1 MFLNNCSLRIEG
13 GSELPGGYV
22 ELAHGKTYKLN
33 LRNHYYNRRCD
44 AEVFI
49 DGKSLGTWRINANE
63 TIVLERPATE
73 NGLFTFYMLGTPE
86 ADAAQ
91 LDKISAEQQGLI
103 QVKFNLEKIPE
114 IKFTYT
120 NIFSTGNMGSM
131 IGPTNSGD
139 VICSSKGDSIS
150 LDSYCCST
158 ANHSAGATGL
168 SGYSNQ
174 SFGSTNS
181 LTEYD
186 WNFSTTIS
194 LRLIGKK
201 QVRPLQSRYS
211 TVTPSHLQ

>member
-33 LRNHYYNRRCD
+33 LRNHYYDRRCD

-86 ADAAQ
+86 ANAAQ
-91 LDKISAEQQGLI
+91 LDKILAEQQGLI
-103 QVKFNLEKIPE
+103 QVKFNLEKIPR
-114 IKFTYT
+114 INFTYT
-120 NIFSTGNMGSM
+120 NWIWPSITTNYDNVSTAYGL
-131 IGPTNSGD
+131 T
-139 VICSSKGDSIS
+139 CSTENYSADRF
-150 LDSYCCST
+150 T

-168 SGYSNQ
+168 SGYSTQ
-174 SFGSTNS
+174 SFGNTNS
-181 LTEYD
+181 LIEYD
-186 WNFSTTIS
+186 WDFSTTIS

-201 QVRPLQSRYS
+201 QVRPLQPRYS